1 MRRVRGNIG
10 RKVASSLKGLVRNAC
25 PRAYCMPSCVLH
37 ALVCTAC
44 PRVYCMLSCV
54 QHIMVC
60 ITCSGHGVYTVVTW
74 LQYMKCQKWLLDCN
88 TCRGHVT
95 CNSCRCYVRDC
106 NTNRSHVTAIHAVVT
121 WQQYMSWTRD
131 YNTCRG
137 HVTCNVPAVV
147 TWRAMYMPWLLETQY
162 MPWSLMTRASNVLY
176 SLCTMYVHTSF

>member
-1 MRRVRGNIG
+1 MH
-10 RKVASSLKGLVRNAC
+10 ALVRTAC
-25 PRAYCMPSCVLH
+25 PRVYCMPSCVLH
-37 ALVCTAC
+37 ALVYTAC
-44 PRVYCMLSCV
+44 SRVYSTLWCALHALVMAYIPWSRDYNTWCV
-54 QHIMVC
+54 R
-60 ITCSGHGVYTVVTW
+60 SGYLTAIHAVVTW

-95 CNSCRCYVRDC
+95 CNSCRFYVRDC

-162 MPWSLMTRASNVLY
+162 IPWSLMTRASNVLY